1 VTELGMLSPPEAPRR
16 PTVMSLHGDE
26 RVDDWYW
33 LRDRDDPE
41 TTAYLEAENAYTVAM
56 TAHTEALQG
65 ELYEEIRGRIQE
77 TDESA
82 AVPHGGHWYFRRTVE
97 GLQYPTHCRRT
108 GAEDAPT
115 QVLLDENELAEGHDY
130 FRLGALAVSPDHA
143 RLAYSTDVTGAE
155 RYTLRFRD
163 LASGQDLPDEIPN
176 TYYGVAWSSDS
187 QTVFYTRPDESMRPH
202 QVWRH
207 VLGTDPAGDVCA
219 HEEPDERFFLSVHRT
234 RSGAFIVLSVESM
247 ITSEVRVLD
256 ASNAEGAFRVV
267 EPRRQGIEYSVD
279 HHGGRFLIVTNDEAP
294 NFRLMEAPVDS
305 PGREHWRELV
315 PHRDDVRLL
324 GVDAFARHLALYERA
339 EALQRVRV
347 VDPETAEGEPLEQP
361 EPVYVAFPGENREF
375 ETSVLRFEYTSLVT
389 PPSVVDYDVRSGV
402 RELRKQEPVLGY
414 EPELYATE
422 RTWATAPDGERV
434 PLSLVYRRDRP
445 ERAGPALL
453 VGYGSYEASSD
464 PVFSSPRVSLL
475 DRGFLVAIAHVRGGG
490 ELGRRWYEQ
499 GKLEQKR
506 NTFTDFVACAEH
518 LVAEGWTSP
527 DNLAARGGSAGGLL
541 MGAAVNMRPDLF
553 GAVVAEVPFVDVVTT
568 ILDESLPL
576 TVIEWEEWGN
586 PNDERLYR
594 TMKAYSPYDNVEA
607 KDYPPMLVTAGLHDS
622 RVAYWEPAKWVAKL
636 RATKTDSNPL
646 LLRTRMSAGHGGPS
660 GRYERWGEEAFV
672 YAFLLDA
679 LGVVA
684 ERQLHGNAA

>member
-1 VTELGMLSPPEAPRR
+1 
-16 PTVMSLHGDE
+16 
-26 RVDDWYW
+26 
-33 LRDRDDPE
+33 
-41 TTAYLEAENAYTVAM
+41 
-56 TAHTEALQG
+56 
-65 ELYEEIRGRIQE
+65 
-77 TDESA
+77 
-82 AVPHGGHWYFRRTVE
+82 
-97 GLQYPTHCRRT
+97 
-108 GAEDAPT
+108 
-115 QVLLDENELAEGHDY
+115 
-130 FRLGALAVSPDHA
+130 
-143 RLAYSTDVTGAE
+143 
-155 RYTLRFRD
+155 
-163 LASGQDLPDEIPN
+163 
-176 TYYGVAWSSDS
+176 
-187 QTVFYTRPDESMRPH
+187 MRPH

-207 VLGTDPAGDVCA
+207 VLGTDPARDVCVY
-219 HEEPDERFFLSVHRT
+219 EEPDERFFLSVHRT

-361 EPVYVAFPGENREF
+361 EPVYAAFPGENREF

-518 LVAEGWTSP
+518 LLAEGWTSP
-527 DNLAARGGSAGGLL
+527 DKLAARGGSAGGLL

-660 GRYERWGEEAFV
+660 GRYERWREEAFV

-684 ERQLHGNAA
+684 ERQLDGNAA